1 MTKEFGVVMA
11 FDYGLRNIGIAIGQ
25 NITKSASTFYA
36 IKAKEGEPDW
46 IKLDS
51 IVKEWE
57 PTLFIVGDPF
67 NMDGTRSE
75 FQKRISQFSTELKNR
90 YKIRLHMMDERLTT
104 KEAKER
110 IKTQSS
116 GLKEFIRVIIVGVI
130 MWNSILNRFVR
141 QESEVSI
148 SL

>member
-1 MTKEFGVVMA
+1 MVKRSDVVMA

-51 IVKEWE
+51 IIEEWE
-57 PTLFIVGDPF
+57 PGLFIVGDPF
-67 NMDGTRSE
+67 NMDGTKSE
-75 FQKRISQFSTELKNR
+75 FQKKIGKFSKELKKR
-90 YKIRLHMMDERLTT
+90 YEIELQMMDERLTT

-110 IKTQSS
+110 IQDKPDGMKGSAN
-116 GLKEFIRVIIVGVI
+116 KH
-130 MWNSILNRFVR
+130 
-141 QESEVSI
+141 SI
-148 SL
+148 SAQIILEDWFRSMD

>member
-1 MTKEFGVVMA
+1 MTEDSSVVMA
-11 FDYGLRNIGIAIGQ
+11 FDYGLKNIGIAIGQ

-36 IKAKEGEPDW
+36 IKAREGEPDW

-51 IVKEWE
+51 IVEEWE
-57 PTLFIVGDPF
+57 PAIFIVGDPF

-75 FQKRISQFSTELKNR
+75 FQKRISQFSTKLKNR

-110 IKTQSS
+110 IKTESS
-116 GLKEFIRVIIVGVI
+116 GLNESANKHSVSAQIILEDWFRS
-130 MWNSILNRFVR
+130 MD
-141 QESEVSI
+141 
-148 SL
+148 

>member
-1 MTKEFGVVMA
+1 MPEEAGVVMG
-11 FDYGLRNIGIAIGQ
+11 FDYGVRNIGIAIGQ

-57 PTLFIVGDPF
+57 PALFIVGDPF

-75 FQKRISQFSTELKNR
+75 FQKRISRFSTELKNR

-110 IKTQSS
+110 IKTESS
-116 GLKEFIRVIIVGVI
+116 GLKESANKHSVSAQIILEDWFRS
-130 MWNSILNRFVR
+130 MD
-141 QESEVSI
+141 
-148 SL
+148 

>member
-1 MTKEFGVVMA
+1 MTEEPGVVMA

-25 NITKSASTFYA
+25 NITKSASTFYV

-57 PTLFIVGDPF
+57 PALFIVGDPF

-90 YKIRLHMMDERLTT
+90 YKVRLHMMDERLTT

-110 IKTQSS
+110 MKTASS
-116 GLKEFIRVIIVGVI
+116 GLKESA
-130 MWNSILNRFVR
+130 NKH
-141 QESEVSI
+141 SI
-148 SL
+148 SAQIILEDWFRSMD

>member
-1 MTKEFGVVMA
+1 MIKEPAVIMA

-51 IVKEWE
+51 IVTEWE
-57 PTLFIVGDPF
+57 PALFIVGDPF
-67 NMDGTRSE
+67 NMDGTKSE
-75 FQKRISQFSTELKNR
+75 FQKRISQFSSELKNR
-90 YKIRLHMMDERLTT
+90 YKISLHMMDERLTT

-110 IKTQSS
+110 IKAESS
-116 GLKEFIRVIIVGVI
+116 GLKESVNKHSVSAQIILED
-130 MWNSILNRFVR
+130 WFRSTD
-141 QESEVSI
+141 
-148 SL
+148 

>member
-1 MTKEFGVVMA
+1 MTEESGVVMA

-25 NITKSASTFYA
+25 SMTKRASTFYA

-57 PTLFIVGDPF
+57 PALFIVGDPF
-67 NMDGTRSE
+67 NMDGTKSE
-75 FQKRISQFSTELKNR
+75 FQKRISRFSSELKSR
-90 YKIRLHMMDERLTT
+90 YQIRLHMMDERLTT

-110 IKTQSS
+110 IKTESS
-116 GLKEFIRVIIVGVI
+116 GLIESANKHSVSAQIILEDWFRS
-130 MWNSILNRFVR
+130 MD
-141 QESEVSI
+141 
-148 SL
+148 

>member
-1 MTKEFGVVMA
+1 MTEESSVIMA

-75 FQKRISQFSTELKNR
+75 FQKRISQFSSELNNR

-110 IKTQSS
+110 IKAKSS
-116 GLKEFIRVIIVGVI
+116 GL
-130 MWNSILNRFVR
+130 N
-141 QESEVSI
+141 ESANKHSI
-148 SL
+148 SAQIILEDWFRSMD